1 MDKVQFNEKK
11 HIYTRNGI
19 KIPNVTGIISS
30 VIPRDFNATE
40 WQMNRGTAVHRAMAL
55 FMQGRLNEKS
65 VDERIRGKVEA
76 GKRAVKELSLN
87 PPYIIEQELYHPLY
101 NYAGKPDVLAHRTL
115 VDWKSSSDKITE
127 IQMGGYYLLFD
138 SNGYKVKKLLEIVL
152 SDNGKYKVT
161 EFKIPRSKRLFLS
174 CLTMHN
180 FLTKKGG

>member
-1 MDKVQFNEKK
+1 MNILKFDEKN
-11 HIYTRNGI
+11 HIYSRNGTR
-19 KIPNVTGIISS
+19 IPNVTGIISS